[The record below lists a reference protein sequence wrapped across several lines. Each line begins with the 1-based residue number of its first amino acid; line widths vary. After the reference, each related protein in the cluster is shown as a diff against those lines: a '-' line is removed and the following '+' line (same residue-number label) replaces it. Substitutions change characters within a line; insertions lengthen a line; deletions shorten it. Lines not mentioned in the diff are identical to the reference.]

1 MRNKFFFALT
11 LVSLVVFAQLAD
23 SVKWELSYRN
33 SVVNGG
39 FEQGKQGFSSTG
51 NSTFRQITNT
61 SLVGSGKA
69 SGYIDFTAASE
80 KLRSD
85 LFTIPNALK
94 GRTCLAKFIYNG
106 GGGADIRYWIENQSG
121 TVVAGYGFSG
131 STNEVITSATTN
143 YTDSRDINFTCPTS
157 GSLRFV
163 LEGQGNANALYVD
176 DFYIGRPF
184 TYIATDAL
192 GGSGNDFTY
201 GDGLATNKRL
211 TWNRGSNN
219 PQIRWNE
226 STSRLEYS
234 NNGSNFAAIGSGG
247 QFANYTNI
255 LENPSF
261 EDGIANYSVTGSASL
276 TQSST
281 NPAFGTYKAIVD
293 FSAAGEFF
301 RNTTQTIPQGLYG
314 ENCLVRFRYQGGGT
328 ADIYYR
334 VTDGTNTLAGYTAT
348 STQFKISAAASTWT
362 DSLDLTFPCPS
373 SGGLRL
379 ELESAGNAAALSVDD
394 IYIGENFKVGTV
406 AQAEYVGGI
415 EQAGASG
422 CAYSQNTSSG
432 LTNYI
437 TLGSG
442 TGCNA
447 WTAEGAVTATGT
459 NSHSAVI
466 ANPKPGYYMVV
477 VTGLFNQ
484 SATNTCSFRLSDG
497 TTTYQ
502 PQAISVN
509 STGGVNNLTFHVSY
523 TTGQSSKT
531 FSLQSSDDHAGSC
544 ALQNGNAG
552 VSASWKFYRFPLS
565 SEVAV
570 SANVP
575 YQGGT
580 LTYAGATNCF
590 WSTTSSS
597 YTTLTAD
604 TDCSTPTASGNL
616 SAPGTKIPAAVA
628 ASLEAG
634 SYAVL
639 ISGLYSMNTS
649 GTACFAEVFDG
660 TNSSGF
666 SNMYAGSSTID
677 TPLALM
683 GVFNYTTKQ
692 SNLTFQVRMK
702 RQSGAGTCAIYN
714 DVADSRFQIQLIP
727 LSPSVSMPNLVG
739 SVTSNTTGSERIERI
754 RFGGVGGA
762 NTNCTSSPC
771 TIQGQSGSWVTSV
784 TRNSAG
790 NYTINFTSGIFA
802 SAPVCLCSSV
812 MNGVSGNSV
821 CGNQAASTSSIT
833 TDNRLGSTGVA
844 TDAEVSVM
852 CMGPRP

>member
-1 MRNKFFFALT
+1 MRKLLLILALP
-11 LVSLVVFAQLAD
+11 VVVFAQLAD
-23 SVKWELSYRN
+23 SVKWELAYRN
-33 SVVNGG
+33 SIVNGG

-69 SGYIDFTAASE
+69 SGYIDFTASSE

-94 GRTCLAKFIYNG
+94 GRSCFAKFIYNG
-106 GGGADIRYWIENQSG
+106 GGGADIRYWIENQAG
-121 TVVAGYGFSG
+121 TVVAGYGYSG
-131 STNEVITSATTN
+131 STNEVITSAATN

-163 LEGQGNANALYVD
+163 LEGQGNANALYID

-201 GDGLATNKRL
+201 GDGAATNKRL

-226 STSRLEYS
+226 SLSRLEYS
-234 NNGSNFAAIGSGG
+234 NNGSNYAAIGSGG
-247 QFANYTNI
+247 QYANYTNI
-255 LENPSF
+255 LDNPSF
-261 EDGIANYSVTGSASL
+261 EDGISNYAVTGSASL

-301 RNTTQTIPQGLYG
+301 RNTTQTLPQGLYG
-314 ENCLVRFRYQGGGT
+314 KNCIVRFRYNGGGT
-328 ADIYYR
+328 SDIYYR
-334 VTDGTNTLAGYTAT
+334 VTDGTNTLAGYTST
-348 STQFKISAAASTWT
+348 STQFKITTAASNWT

-379 ELESAGNAAALSVDD
+379 EFESAGNAAALSVDD
-394 IYIGENFKVGTV
+394 IYIGENFKVGSV
-406 AQAEYVGGI
+406 AQAELVGTLKY
-415 EQAGASG
+415 AGTPFCTWESG
-422 CAYSQNTSSG
+422 YGTGGAF
-432 LTNYI
+432 TNYNAD
-437 TLGSG
+437 TDCPTPSTTGSLVYAG
-442 TGCNA
+442 TKIPA
-447 WTAEGAVTATGT
+447 ATM
-459 NSHSAVI
+459 NNV
-466 ANPKPGYYMVV
+466 KPGRYMVV
-477 VTGLFNQ
+477 VSGNPYIDG
-484 SATNTCSFRLSDG
+484 ATTSCRWAIGDG
-497 TTTYQ
+497 TTNAGIVGGYGM
-502 PQAISVN
+502 
-509 STGGVNNLTFHVSY
+509 STASSPMGAMSASFEYATA
-523 TTGQSSKT
+523 QSSITWQIKAVRT
-531 FSLQSSDDHAGSC
+531 SGASDCEVYNSETTTNSLEFQ
-544 ALQNGNAG
+544 
-552 VSASWKFYRFPLS
+552 VYRFPLT
-565 SEVAV
+565 SETAV

-580 LTYAGATNCF
+580 LTYAGTTNCS
-590 WSTTSSS
+590 WSTSSSS
-597 YTTLTAD
+597 YTALSAD
-604 TDCSTPTASGNL
+604 TDCATPTVTGNL
-616 SAPGTKIPAAVA
+616 TAAGTKIPGAVA

-727 LSPSVSMPNLVG
+727 LSPSVAMPNLVN
-739 SVTSNTTGSERIERI
+739 SVR
-754 RFGGVGGA
+754 
-762 NTNCTSSPC
+762 TSSP
-771 TIQGQSGSWVTSV
+771 SV
-784 TRNSAG
+784 TRLE
-790 NYTINFTSGIFA
+790 YA
-802 SAPVCLCSSV
+802 SVDCKASSV
-812 MNGVSGNSV
+812 ILQSSGFLSGAPTYSANTCTYSFATPFAQPPTCTVSAERGGDPYCKIVEGGTRTTTGFQIKCFDGAGV
-821 CGNQAASTSSIT
+821 
-833 TDNRLGSTGVA
+833 GV
-844 TDAEVSVM
+844 DAIQHIHCV
-852 CMGPRP
+852 GQ